1 MEIGIKDFQC
11 LEDVALHIDEGLTV
25 IVGPSNVGKSAVF
38 RAIESAVY
46 NRSSDTQIRA
56 GKTKALVKV
65 VMGDKVFVWMRDKT
79 KSSKVAYKVGRA
91 VYQKIGRG
99 QLPVIGEEFG
109 LKEIVVLN
117 SKERLNFWK
126 QMRFPFLLDKT
137 GSQLFEFL
145 SFSEEGYNVIAKNM
159 KKDLQELVKDREEVV
174 LETDILLE
182 QIESTKERY
191 ESLKVLDPCREVLDK
206 IRKPLIKYNIVKDC
220 CLEIERLTKV
230 ITGLSCERDKQREAY
245 IETRDF
251 PKLVGEISGVETL
264 SSRLGEIEELQKGI
278 REFSEE
284 IERFREKLLK
294 YSVLG
299 KLEGFDRKVEV
310 YRKYIEG
317 LTEAVAQI
325 ESVEEDLSTGRE
337 VLEFMYKEREG
348 VLAELGEFKVCPLC
362 GSSLEGV

>member
-1 MEIGIKDFQC
+1 M
-11 LEDVALHIDEGLTV
+11 
-25 IVGPSNVGKSAVF
+25 
-38 RAIESAVY
+38 
-46 NRSSDTQIRA
+46 
-56 GKTKALVKV
+56 
-65 VMGDKVFVWMRDKT
+65 
-79 KSSKVAYKVGRA
+79 
-91 VYQKIGRG
+91 
-99 QLPVIGEEFG
+99 
-109 LKEIVVLN
+109 
-117 SKERLNFWK
+117 
-126 QMRFPFLLDKT
+126 
-137 GSQLFEFL
+137 
-145 SFSEEGYNVIAKNM
+145 
-159 KKDLQELVKDREEVV
+159 
-174 LETDILLE
+174 
-182 QIESTKERY
+182 
-191 ESLKVLDPCREVLDK
+191 
-206 IRKPLIKYNIVKDC
+206 
-220 CLEIERLTKV
+220 TKV

-337 VLEFMYKEREG
+337 VLELMYKEREG